1 MLNKLREWF
10 KKRMAKPYKEK
21 MMTYTK
27 MLVTALTVLAA
38 IWISWS
44 YVLATI
50 ALLYYGNVDPLAT
63 VSEEVCRTI
72 IATVIGYCVK
82 ALCENIS
89 KYTVMQSTEDADIEH
104 LSDGGVL
111 G

>member
-1 MLNKLREWF
+1 MLNKLREWLRQH
-10 KKRMAKPYKEK
+10 KAKPFSEK
-21 MMTYTK
+21 AMTYTK
-27 MLVTALTVLAA
+27 MLVTALTIMAA

-50 ALLYYGNVDPLAT
+50 ALLYYGNIDPLST

-82 ALCENIS
+82 SLCENIS
-89 KYTVMQSTEDADIEH
+89 KYTIAGQSEDEEVDAE
-104 LSDGGVL
+104 G
-111 G
+111 